1 MTDSSTELWEQRAC
15 RLALFST
22 AALTACRRRDGTGW
36 VWGGDF
42 LSRLPARAHPQPVH
56 TKVSFLEQPPAG
68 VQQCRVPGTA
78 TLQCEDLNRCG
89 WFVYSFQER
98 CKSLQ
103 KNAPSYSIFYSRA
116 YPNQAPSCR
125 KGENK

>member
-1 MTDSSTELWEQRAC
+1 MQKESHSVTDSSTELWEQRAC

-56 TKVSFLEQPPAG
+56 TEVSFLEQPRLACSNAG
-68 VQQCRVPGTA
+68 
-78 TLQCEDLNRCG
+78 
-89 WFVYSFQER
+89 SQER
-98 CKSLQ
+98 PLC
-103 KNAPSYSIFYSRA
+103 NVRT
-116 YPNQAPSCR
+116 
-125 KGENK
+125 